1 MAKVYY
7 GNYGHNP
14 KPNGKKYA
22 YIGSNQY
29 QVGQNVVAPVTH
41 YISGKNY
48 KTMFTI
54 QDQADANSQQAE
66 NTIVELENMRKTLK
80 SLDGTNVMEL
90 PGAAKYP
97 SAEAWKQASEDIA
110 QGKYRAAE
118 RLQKGQSESPVK
130 ATAEDLKV
138 RQEQRLQ
145 GEYFERHQQYLDA
158 LRKYQDKLRTE
169 QMKQTPEYQ
178 MAKRQALGEA
188 FERYKL
194 KETDDRTFK
203 REITRALTNYA
214 PFDYYEVT
222 DADKGVD
229 LLLESMKKGRQ
240 TAIERLKNYRR

>member
-110 QGKYRAAE
+110 QGRYRAAE

-130 ATAEDLKV
+130 ATAEDLKERV
-138 RQEQRLQ
+138 AEQQRINYYKQHQKYLEAMRQYREREQEAKEKATQFFTRQ
-145 GEYFERHQQYLDA
+145 DFQFFKRSDFDFFERNDFDMI
-158 LRKYQDKLRTE
+158 DK
-169 QMKQTPEYQ
+169 QN
-178 MAKRQALGEA
+178 AIRQ
-188 FERYKL
+188 
-194 KETDDRTFK
+194 
-203 REITRALTNYA
+203 
-214 PFDYYEVT
+214 
-222 DADKGVD
+222 
-229 LLLESMKKGRQ
+229 
-240 TAIERLKNYRR
+240 ERLKAQYQQQEDYIDIIKKKRLEAIARLNRR